1 MARLLGFSDDATYS
15 EKVAAL
21 RTSHI
26 ALWDVIGA
34 CQRRGS
40 LDASIEPGTIQ
51 TNDFVS
57 LFEEYPN
64 IEKICFNGKKSETE
78 YMKRIFPSLS
88 GQARV
93 ITLAYLPSTSPAMA
107 SVSFE
112 EKTDLWSKE
121 IKGE

>member
-1 MARLLGFSDDATYS
+1 
-15 EKVAAL
+15 
-21 RTSHI
+21 
-26 ALWDVIGA
+26 
-34 CQRRGS
+34 
-40 LDASIEPGTIQ
+40 
-51 TNDFVS
+51 
-57 LFEEYPN
+57 
-64 IEKICFNGKKSETE
+64 
-78 YMKRIFPSLS
+78 MKRIFPSLS